1 MSIKYWFLRNFYE
14 VFLQNTA
21 AFVITKYGNFC
32 LMLRKIAFYE
42 MGQSLLQT
50 ETGITKQ
57 GNFIAKCESFY
68 KSFYKALGAFFSKF
82 CVLEC
87 INSFKWLLISPLSF
101 SKKKQVEAN
110 IRIYNLSVKSV
121 YVAKR
126 RVNLLN

>member
-14 VFLQNTA
+14 VFLQNAA

-32 LMLRKIAFYE
+32 LILRKIAFYE

-57 GNFIAKCESFY
+57 GNFIAKCGSFY
-68 KSFYKALGAFFSKF
+68 KTLGAFFSKF

-87 INSFKWLLISPLSF
+87 INSFKWLLISPVSF
-101 SKKKQVEAN
+101 STKKQVEPN
-110 IRIYNLSVKSV
+110 IRIYNLSVNSV

>member
-21 AFVITKYGNFC
+21 AFVITKYGNSC
-32 LMLRKIAFYE
+32 LILRKIAFYE
-42 MGQSLLQT
+42 MRQSLLQT

-57 GNFIAKCESFY
+57 GNFIAKCGSFY
-68 KSFYKALGAFFSKF
+68 KTLGAFFSKF

-87 INSFKWLLISPLSF
+87 INSFKWLLISPVSF
-101 SKKKQVEAN
+101 STKKQVEPN
-110 IRIYNLSVKSV
+110 IRIYNLSVNSV